1 MNNNRSKID
10 IIRKLLDEIES
21 EDQFTDVL
29 DALSPNSQKD
39 YENFSPERV
48 YFELIKHIVDQDNLP
63 KNVYGINVHMNNR
76 NEMIGYELISF
87 SVKTSNNKSYINIIW
102 VEQNSHIRTTAE
114 SNRLAT
120 LGVLSLFTAQQILPK
135 DLTIRLKRVTIQEK
149 GSRNESPQITR
160 IFQ

>member
-1 MNNNRSKID
+1 MSGNKNKID

-21 EDQFTDVL
+21 EDHFTDVL

-48 YFELIKHIVDQDNLP
+48 YFDLIKCIIDQDDLP
-63 KNVYGINVHMNNR
+63 NNVCGINVHMNND

-102 VEQNSHIRTTAE
+102 GE
-114 SNRLAT
+114 
-120 LGVLSLFTAQQILPK
+120 
-135 DLTIRLKRVTIQEK
+135 
-149 GSRNESPQITR
+149 
-160 IFQ
+160 

>member
-102 VEQNSHIRTTAE
+102 VE
-114 SNRLAT
+114 
-120 LGVLSLFTAQQILPK
+120 
-135 DLTIRLKRVTIQEK
+135 
-149 GSRNESPQITR
+149 
-160 IFQ
+160 

>member
-1 MNNNRSKID
+1 MNNIRNKID

-21 EDQFTDVL
+21 EDQFTDIL
-29 DALSPNSQKD
+29 NAISPNSQKD
-39 YENFSPERV
+39 YEHFCPERV

-102 VEQNSHIRTTAE
+102 VE
-114 SNRLAT
+114 
-120 LGVLSLFTAQQILPK
+120 
-135 DLTIRLKRVTIQEK
+135 
-149 GSRNESPQITR
+149 
-160 IFQ
+160 